1 MMDAFSVMRQII
13 LKELRHLSM
22 KITPFSCLFPTAGYS
37 SHKVGTAN

>member
-22 KITPFSCLFPTAGYS
+22 KITMQSEGSGRGYDS
-37 SHKVGTAN
+37 RR